1 MYTRVVEIT
10 TKPGK
15 ARELCQTIDDKVLPI
30 LKKQAGFVDEVVMV
44 SESEPDRVTAISFW
58 KTKED
63 AHRYEKDQF
72 ENVRKAVQSS
82 TEGAPQVRTFDVHTS
97 TAHRVRAEKAEQAA

>member
-10 TKPGK
+10 SKPGK

-44 SESEPDRVTAISFW
+44 SDSEPNRVTAISFW

-72 ENVRKAVQSS
+72 ENVRKTVQNSI
-82 TEGAPQVRTFDVHTS
+82 EGTPDVRTFDVHTS
-97 TAHRVRAEKAEQAA
+97 TAHRVTAEKTEQAA